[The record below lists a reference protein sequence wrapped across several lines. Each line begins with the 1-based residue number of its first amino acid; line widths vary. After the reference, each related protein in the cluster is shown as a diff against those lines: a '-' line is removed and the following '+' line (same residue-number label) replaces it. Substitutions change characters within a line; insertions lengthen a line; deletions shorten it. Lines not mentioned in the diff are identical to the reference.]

1 MLPILNRINQLSRKA
16 KETGL
21 TEIEAREQTELRNE
35 YLQIFR
41 GSIQSTLLNVTIYDP
56 YGEDV
61 TPEKLKQEQA
71 KWDRQ

>member
-1 MLPILNRINQLSRKA
+1 MIPILNRINQLSRKA

-21 TEIEAREQTELRNE
+21 TEIETREQTELRNE

-56 YGEDV
+56 HGADV
-61 TPEKLKQEQA
+61 TPEKLRQEQA
-71 KWDRQ
+71 KLDRP